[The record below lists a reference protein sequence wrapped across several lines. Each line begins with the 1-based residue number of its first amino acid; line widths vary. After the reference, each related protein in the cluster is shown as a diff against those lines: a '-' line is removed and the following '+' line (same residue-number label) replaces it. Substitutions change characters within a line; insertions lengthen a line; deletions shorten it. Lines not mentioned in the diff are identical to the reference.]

1 MVEWDGHFVIERAG
15 VIQHGKEK
23 APGRPHSDLPVLKEG
38 L

>member
-1 MVEWDGHFVIERAG
+1 MLEWDGHFLVKRAG

>member
-1 MVEWDGHFVIERAG
+1 MFEWDGHFVIERAG